1 MSDYQT
7 ASLIGGLVLLVA
19 IGARYLLSR
28 PVSRVGR
35 DAFYWGLIVAAIA
48 VGYGVYATIAQ

>member
-19 IGARYLLSR
+19 IGARYVLSR
-28 PVSRVGR
+28 PATQVGR
-35 DAFYWGLIVAAIA
+35 DALYWGLIVAAIA
-48 VGYGVYATIAQ
+48 VGYGIYASIAQ